1 MNGTPKRGLLAAV
14 FVLLIL
20 VWGTTWGAITFSLQ
34 GFPPLF
40 GLSLRFF
47 LGSALLCAALWW
59 RGGWQRPTPRLWGL
73 WISQACFAFGVAYGI
88 TYWAEQWVP
97 SGLVAVLFATFPL
110 WVAVFGYFILPEERL
125 GVLGMVGLVL
135 GFGGVGVIF
144 SDDLTALGGPG
155 VAFAATFTLI
165 SPMSAAINQVW
176 LKRWGRGYSSL
187 LLTGPPIA
195 AAGVFMLGLSTLVES
210 GREITPTWPAI
221 ASVVYLGCIGT
232 ALTFALYYWLMEH
245 VSAIHLSLI
254 TFGTPVVAV
263 WLGAAFLNEPVTLR
277 IILGA
282 AFVLAGVGFVVRP
295 LQSKKR
301 TEASL

>member
-1 MNGTPKRGLLAAV
+1 MTDSPGKGLLAAV
-14 FVLLIL
+14 FTLLIL
-20 VWGTTWGAITFSLQ
+20 VWGTTWGAITFSLE

-47 LGSALLCAALWW
+47 LGAAILCAAMAWK
-59 RGGWQRPTPRLWGL
+59 RVWQRPTPRLWGL
-73 WISQACFAFGVAYGI
+73 WVSQAFFAFGIAYGI

-110 WVAVFGYFILPEERL
+110 WVAVFGYFVLPEERL
-125 GVLGMVGLVL
+125 GVLGIVGLVL

-144 SDDLTALGGPG
+144 SNDWSALGGAE
-155 VAFAATFTLI
+155 VAFAASFTLI
-165 SPMSAAINQVW
+165 SPISAAVNQVW
-176 LKRWGRGYSSL
+176 MKRWGRGFSAL

-195 AAGVFMLGLSTLVES
+195 AAAVFMLGLSFLWELGPST
-210 GREITPTWPAI
+210 GHAITPTWPAV
-221 ASVVYLGCIGT
+221 ASVIYLGALGT
-232 ALTFALYYWLMEH
+232 AVTFGLYYWLMQH
-245 VSAIHLSLI
+245 VSAIRLSLI

-282 AFVLAGVGFVVRP
+282 ALVLAGVGFVIRPVR
-295 LQSKKR
+295 R
-301 TEASL
+301 